1 MKIEMGESLFYSWLR
16 HVKQCQIVQ
25 TNWKVSSQWEL
36 HHAEEIE
43 DLLHTIE
50 EYFKN
55 QYRYKI
61 FKKNSALSQI
71 MRQAESDV
79 LGIHIGENKISFYAI
94 DVAFHESGLNYGTR
108 METVM
113 KVLAKIIRTAFCFY
127 GYFNAPAG
135 EIVFASPKINR
146 AILSDL
152 LPCITY
158 LNEFFCKKGFDF
170 KFNIICNEAFDNDVL
185 QPILL
190 KSKNV
195 ADTSELFMRSYQMY
209 NMFAKSSTKEK
220 AGND

>member
-25 TNWKVSSQWEL
+25 TNWKASSQWEL

-43 DLLHTIE
+43 DLLHIID
-50 EYFKN
+50 EYFNN
-55 QYRYKI
+55 QYQYKI

-79 LGIHIGENKISFYAI
+79 LGIHISENKTSFYAI
-94 DVAFHESGLNYGTR
+94 DVAFHELGLNYGTR
-108 METVM
+108 TGTVM
-113 KVLAKIIRTAFCFY
+113 KVLSKIIRTAFCFY
-127 GYFNAPAG
+127 GYFDTPAG

-158 LNEFFCKKGFDF
+158 LNDFFCEQGFDF
-170 KFNIICNEAFDNDVL
+170 KFSIICNDAFDNDIL

-190 KSKNV
+190 ASDYV
-195 ADTSELFMRSYQMY
+195 ADTNELFMRSYQMY
-209 NMFAKSSTKEK
+209 AMFAKNPTKGKTE
-220 AGND
+220 ND

>member
-25 TNWKVSSQWEL
+25 MNWKVSSSWEL
-36 HHAEEIE
+36 RHVEEIE
-43 DLLHTIE
+43 SLLYLIE
-50 EYFKN
+50 AHFEREY
-55 QYRYKI
+55 QYKI

-79 LGIHIGENKISFYAI
+79 LGIRVGADKNSFYAV

-108 METVM
+108 SETVM
-113 KVLAKIIRTAFCFY
+113 KVISKIVRTAFCFY
-127 GYFNAPAG
+127 GYFDAPAG
-135 EIVFASPKINR
+135 EIVFASPKINK

-152 LPCITY
+152 APCITY
-158 LNEFFCKKGFDF
+158 LNKIFGEKGFEF
-170 KFNIICNEAFDNDVL
+170 NFNIICNDGFNKNVL

-190 KSKNV
+190 ASENV

-209 NMFAKSSTKEK
+209 AMFA
-220 AGND
+220 ND